1 MLTCVYTCFKKIYVF
16 SMCVCVSVCMA
27 IICTHACTYAHSL
40 GGQQVVLSVT
50 AGVKIVVKSSNMA
63 VEPGSP
69 AGAASAVS
77 C

>member
-1 MLTCVYTCFKKIYVF
+1 MITCVYTCFKKIYLF

-27 IICTHACTYAHSL
+27 IICTYAHMHAHSL
-40 GGQQVVLSVT
+40 GEQQVVLSAT
-50 AGVKIVVKSSNMA
+50 AGVKIVVKSSNVA
-63 VEPGSP
+63 VEPQSP